1 MTVPKETGNPAD
13 VLTRLLE
20 PDILEDPYPYY
31 AWLRENSPVYWSER
45 AKVYVLSRHA
55 DVRRAYG
62 SPDLR
67 GPEEGEL
74 TARVPRTARYRSMR
88 LLMQTIAMTNPPV
101 HTRLRKHVAAHFTPR
116 RVAEQREGTLKTCE
130 RLLDSLSERLHDGET
145 LDLHEEVSKTFA
157 THVIADLLG
166 VPHPD
171 RSHLSHLVARV
182 LKVADPVASEE
193 AMADADRASNEVEA
207 YFSSLAEQRRRVPR
221 GDLITALASPHDG
234 SPDNGSPDRLSDPEI
249 LTMIWTLWVSGFE
262 TAAAAT
268 DLAVMAALRHPDEAK
283 LLSGGTEGVESFIS
297 ESLRHESPIVLTGV
311 LRIAVR
317 DIEIAGTRIPAG
329 SDIRVLPG
337 SANRDPAVFPH
348 PDRFDP
354 ARDTSPT
361 MAFGHG
367 LHYCLGVRLAR
378 MELAVVLPGLFTRY
392 PGLAPAGTPVRR
404 PSLTLRTFD
413 RLPVALDR

>member
-1 MTVPKETGNPAD
+1 MTVPKQTGNPAD
-13 VLTRLLE
+13 VLARLLE

-31 AWLRENSPVYWSER
+31 AWLRDNLPVYWSER

-62 SPDLR
+62 SPNLR
-67 GPEEGEL
+67 GPQESEL
-74 TARVPRTARYRSMR
+74 ATLVPRTARYRSLR
-88 LLMQTIAMTNPPV
+88 LLMRTIAMTNPPI
-101 HTRLRKHVAAHFTPR
+101 HTRLRTHVARHFTPR
-116 RVAEQREGTLKTCE
+116 RVEAQREATVRTCD
-130 RLLDSLSERLHDGET
+130 RLLDLLSERLHDGES

-157 THVIADLLG
+157 MHVIADLLG
-166 VPHPD
+166 VPRTD
-171 RSHLSHLVARV
+171 RSQLSHLVARV
-182 LKVADPVASEE
+182 LKVADPVCTEE
-193 AMADADRASNEVEA
+193 AMADADRASTEVEA
-207 YFSSLAEQRRRVPR
+207 YFSALVAERRRAPR
-221 GDLITALASPHDG
+221 SDLITALATPHDD
-234 SPDNGSPDRLSDPEI
+234 SADRLSESEL

-268 DLAVMAALRHPDEAK
+268 DLAVMAALRHPHQAR
-283 LLSGGTEGVESFIS
+283 LLAGDAEGVEAFIS
-297 ESLRHESPIVLTGV
+297 ESLRYESPIVLTGI

-317 DIEIAGTRIPAG
+317 DIEVAGITIPAG

-348 PDRFDP
+348 ADRFDP

-392 PGLAPAGTPVRR
+392 PRLALADTAVRR

-413 RLPVALDR
+413 RLPVALDN